1 MRQLRAFSAR
11 RGFRSQVAAS
21 SALQR
26 GGGSST
32 VQVIPIITIRFAI
45 WLDCTNVGITPTC
58 TSYLGAESW
67 ASRRRGHHAYAD
79 GPDVYKR
86 CHALRWRRGRRR
98 SRVVTPSWASR
109 LRRRARGNYPMV
121 YFIIVISATAVP
133 VDTTIVITYRC

>member
-1 MRQLRAFSAR
+1 MKQLRAFSAR
-11 RGFRSQVAAS
+11 RGFRSQLAAS

-32 VQVIPIITIRFAI
+32 VQVIPVVAVRFAF
-45 WLDCTNVGITPTC
+45 WLDSTNVGITPTC

-86 CHALRWRRGRRR
+86 GHHAYADTQGVIIPWSISSSSFPQLRCLLIPLLLSPTDADALACCFLG
-98 SRVVTPSWASR
+98 
-109 LRRRARGNYPMV
+109 LH
-121 YFIIVISATAVP
+121 
-133 VDTTIVITYRC
+133 